1 MKYNNKKDKLT
12 RNYKNKNVIM
22 NVEGVNWFLNDENK
36 KHFDSLPPHEQA
48 FVQHM
53 MLVLHMKLKKK
64 LGKMV
69 GIHAIM

>member
-1 MKYNNKKDKLT
+1 MKYNNNKNKLT

-48 FVQHM
+48 FVQQM
-53 MLVLHMKLKKK
+53 MLFGKL
-64 LGKMV
+64 MQ
-69 GIHAIM
+69 